1 MGSAASPPAARPTLV
16 NAGGGQ
22 ASGPLLT
29 QLLAAQA
36 LRRRV

>member
-16 NAGGGQ
+16 NASDGQ

-29 QLLAAQA
+29 QPLAAQA
-36 LRRRV
+36 LGRRV